1 MNYVIENDLIRVTV
15 SDTGAEIVSVYGK
28 TTRFEYLWQG
38 NPEFWQ
44 GRAPLLFPI
53 CGRLTDGKYVYN
65 GKEYSMIIHGFA
77 RKKTFA
83 LAEKSGDKAVF
94 VLESDEETLAQ
105 YPFPFRLIVTYT
117 VNGSTVRTAMK
128 VENTGK
134 SDLRFS
140 LGGHPGFNL
149 PLKEDAAFD
158 EHYLEFSKAKEC
170 EKLVMS
176 DTCFYTGKTQP
187 FPLENGK
194 ILRLSHSLFDNDAI
208 FLSGMDDAVTLKCEK
223 GGRSV
228 TVRFNNMTHLGFWH
242 KPRSEAPYVCIEP
255 WHGVPSFDKKI
266 DDFNSKAELISL
278 APDRT
283 YETFFDITVSER

>member
-105 YPFPFRLIVTYT
+105 YPFPFRLTVTYT

-140 LGGHPGFNL
+140 LGGHPGFN
-149 PLKEDAAFD
+149 
-158 EHYLEFSKAKEC
+158 
-170 EKLVMS
+170 
-176 DTCFYTGKTQP
+176 
-187 FPLENGK
+187 
-194 ILRLSHSLFDNDAI
+194 
-208 FLSGMDDAVTLKCEK
+208 
-223 GGRSV
+223 
-228 TVRFNNMTHLGFWH
+228 
-242 KPRSEAPYVCIEP
+242 
-255 WHGVPSFDKKI
+255 
-266 DDFNSKAELISL
+266 
-278 APDRT
+278 
-283 YETFFDITVSER
+283 